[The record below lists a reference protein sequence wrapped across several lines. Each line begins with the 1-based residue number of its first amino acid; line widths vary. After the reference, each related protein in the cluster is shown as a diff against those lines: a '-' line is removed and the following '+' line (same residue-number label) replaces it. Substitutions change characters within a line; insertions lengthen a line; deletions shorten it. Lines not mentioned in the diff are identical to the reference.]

1 MDPSIAPMVVMV
13 TGIVTTGG
21 VLIFRPIAKRLAEL
35 LEAMTRERRLP
46 DRGAEIAQ
54 LRELMQSIDARISLI
69 EERQDFAEAL
79 LASGDGKRPA
89 ALRARSEA
97 PEPNA

>member
-1 MDPSIAPMVVMV
+1 MDPSFAPMVVMV

-21 VLIFRPIAKRLAEL
+21 VLIFRPITKRLGTL
-35 LEAMTRERRLP
+35 IEAMTAQKRLP

-54 LRELMQSIDARISLI
+54 LRDLMTSIDARLALM

-79 LASGDGKRPA
+79 LSSGERRMPPA
-89 ALRARSEA
+89 LDRRSVVRDA
-97 PEPNA
+97 

>member
-1 MDPSIAPMVVMV
+1 MDGSIAPMVVMV

-21 VLIFRPIAKRLAEL
+21 VLILRPITKRLGNL
-35 LEAMTRERRLP
+35 IEALTAQKRLP

-54 LRELMQSIDARISLI
+54 LRDVLASIDGRLALM

-79 LASGDGKRPA
+79 LSSGERRLPPA
-89 ALRARSEA
+89 LDRRSVA
-97 PEPNA
+97 TDA

>member
-1 MDPSIAPMVVMV
+1 MIDPSIAPMVVMV

-21 VLIFRPIAKRLAEL
+21 VLILRPITRRLGTL
-35 LEAMTRERRLP
+35 LEAMTAQKRLP

-54 LRELMQSIDARISLI
+54 LRDVLTSIDARLALM

-79 LASGDGKRPA
+79 LASGERRVPQS
-89 ALRARSEA
+89 LTSRSVAHEA
-97 PEPNA
+97 